1 MIMEILVILFIGL
14 WLIEVKKNKDLKEQ
28 DELYMLLLEYLLS
41 QAYDVIPDKEEEL
54 ISQIEEVLYEDT
66 EEDI

>member
-1 MIMEILVILFIGL
+1 MIMEILTILFIGL

-41 QAYDVIPDKEEEL
+41 QAYAVIPDKEEEL
-54 ISQIEEVLYEDT
+54 ISQIEEVLYEDS